1 MSNPSGHDATTL
13 FLYPPQTTV
22 NRPIPKN
29 KLYEHGAANTRLQAR
44 FVQQVEQI
52 IWAHKLAPDTLNL
65 PATADVPEIE
75 VLRLHLRTA
84 ELDHDILRSID
95 RAMPRPILFELHRP
109 DQIQVVAT
117 CKRPNQAD
125 PASPHWVSFPSYA
138 SSPWLAAQTT
148 RHPLPLALNLGSL
161 YEQLLHRLLPL
172 APRSQESLP
181 ELFGR
186 VDQLKARERELKQ
199 LENRL
204 AKEKQF
210 NRKVDINRQIHTLKT
225 VLTELQR

>member
-1 MSNPSGHDATTL
+1 MSS
-13 FLYPPQTTV
+13 
-22 NRPIPKN
+22 
-29 KLYEHGAANTRLQAR
+29 
-44 FVQQVEQI
+44 
-52 IWAHKLAPDTLNL
+52 
-65 PATADVPEIE
+65 
-75 VLRLHLRTA
+75 
-84 ELDHDILRSID
+84 
-95 RAMPRPILFELHRP
+95 
-109 DQIQVVAT
+109 
-117 CKRPNQAD
+117 
-125 PASPHWVSFPSYA
+125 
-138 SSPWLAAQTT
+138 
-148 RHPLPLALNLGSL
+148 LPLALNLGSL